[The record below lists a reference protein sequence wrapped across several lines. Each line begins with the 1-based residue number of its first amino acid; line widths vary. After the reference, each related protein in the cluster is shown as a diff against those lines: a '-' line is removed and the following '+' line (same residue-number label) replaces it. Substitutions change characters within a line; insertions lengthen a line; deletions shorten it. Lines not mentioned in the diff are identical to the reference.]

1 MFIINLVPLHAF
13 VLILMGRFSVRLY
26 VGKYTDLLLLLLLF
40 TFVCLAYTTFFIL
53 GLIMSMQIP
62 FVGFQ
67 PIRTSEHMAAAG
79 ETINRFIRL
88 IGNLFET
95 INRVLLYNISYCCV

>member
-26 VGKYTDLLLLLLLF
+26 VGKYTDLLLLLLLLLF

-79 ETINRFIRL
+79 ETINRFIPL
-88 IGNLFET
+88 NWKF
-95 INRVLLYNISYCCV
+95 V